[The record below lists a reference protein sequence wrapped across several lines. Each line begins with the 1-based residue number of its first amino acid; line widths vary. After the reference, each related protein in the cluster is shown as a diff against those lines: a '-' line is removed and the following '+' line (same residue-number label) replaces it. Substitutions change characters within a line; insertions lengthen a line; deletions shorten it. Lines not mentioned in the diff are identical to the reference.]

1 MPIKQIKMNKI
12 PLKTAGCLLLTTVA
26 LVLAITAKE
35 ILFNKL
41 FSAGALG
48 LSVVTYKLLIT
59 TKIKNHE

>member
-1 MPIKQIKMNKI
+1 MNKI
-12 PLKTAGCLLLTTVA
+12 PLKTVGCLLLTTTT
-26 LVLAITAKE
+26 LVLAITANE
-35 ILFNKL
+35 ILFSKL